1 MSKREFTKYPYHVD
15 SYKKHRITDE
25 ELDFLQEL
33 QKEMNTQHTWAQAD
47 PRIWVI
53 QEPVKKYLDN
63 IETDLRNDPD
73 TVEILNQIADGAE
86 LYIDDVHMATPQQ
99 LYQAIQNIIKGD
111 DLGEKY
117 QVELI
122 HDYRVLIHG
131 RNDLGK
137 IVWDASLDKIER
149 NGMLSIVE
157 WVMGY
162 TIHHAEL
169 RYFVKE
175 LYLHPGIFFL
185 TYRDGVNYL
194 EKYESKYD
202 KDVRLY
208 AMSPKDLFT
217 DCSPEIKK
225 FNGDIENRYQIN
237 IPLDK
242 DLLDYR
248 SSMKAAILV
257 IVEADNCTEE
267 DLYQNITSTHNQY
280 ANSKKDENTRRD
292 VDKLKTTDDYN
303 WHSYGYIDSYPVKYR
318 AEKSGEIYM
327 VLSCMDGN
335 ISTVYHHPDITY
347 RKIQNGQ
354 DGKFYDEDLKVAFY
368 KLQSEYYYH
377 LSKEIEFEVESE
389 YFQKTNNERKGDVKQ
404 HAKNL

>member
-1 MSKREFTKYPYHVD
+1 MIQDIEKIAERLLKNGLVTPMFISDCTNLSIPDIQVLDNLLRSDHYTKKDIDMLIDNIYKTKSHDIYKINPYHLMEYAENTGWI
-15 SYKKHRITDE
+15 SIKRKR
-25 ELDFLQEL
+25 LDVAVF
-33 QKEMNTQHTWAQAD
+33 QKT
-47 PRIWVI
+47 VI
-53 QEPVKKYLDN
+53 
-63 IETDLRNDPD
+63 
-73 TVEILNQIADGAE
+73 
-86 LYIDDVHMATPQQ
+86 
-99 LYQAIQNIIKGD
+99 
-111 DLGEKY
+111 
-117 QVELI
+117 
-122 HDYRVLIHG
+122 
-131 RNDLGK
+131 
-137 IVWDASLDKIER
+137 
-149 NGMLSIVE
+149 
-157 WVMGY
+157 
-162 TIHHAEL
+162 
-169 RYFVKE
+169 
-175 LYLHPGIFFL
+175 
-185 TYRDGVNYL
+185 
-194 EKYESKYD
+194 
-202 KDVRLY
+202 
-208 AMSPKDLFT
+208 
-217 DCSPEIKK
+217 
-225 FNGDIENRYQIN
+225 NGDIENRYQIN

-257 IVEADNCTEE
+257 IVGADNCTEE

>member
-1 MSKREFTKYPYHVD
+1 MIQDIEKIAERLLKNGLVTPMFISDCTNLSIPDIQVLDNLLRSDHYTKKDIDMLIDNIYKTKSHDIYKINPYHLMEYAENTGWI
-15 SYKKHRITDE
+15 SIKRKR
-25 ELDFLQEL
+25 LDVAVF
-33 QKEMNTQHTWAQAD
+33 QKT
-47 PRIWVI
+47 VI
-53 QEPVKKYLDN
+53 
-63 IETDLRNDPD
+63 
-73 TVEILNQIADGAE
+73 
-86 LYIDDVHMATPQQ
+86 
-99 LYQAIQNIIKGD
+99 
-111 DLGEKY
+111 
-117 QVELI
+117 
-122 HDYRVLIHG
+122 
-131 RNDLGK
+131 
-137 IVWDASLDKIER
+137 
-149 NGMLSIVE
+149 
-157 WVMGY
+157 
-162 TIHHAEL
+162 
-169 RYFVKE
+169 
-175 LYLHPGIFFL
+175 
-185 TYRDGVNYL
+185 
-194 EKYESKYD
+194 
-202 KDVRLY
+202 
-208 AMSPKDLFT
+208 
-217 DCSPEIKK
+217 
-225 FNGDIENRYQIN
+225 NGDIENRYQIN

-267 DLYQNITSTHNQY
+267 DLYQNITYTHNQY

>member
-1 MSKREFTKYPYHVD
+1 MIQDIEKIAERLLKNGLVTPMFISDCTNLSIPDIQVLDNLLRSDHYTKKDIDMLIDNIYKTKSHDIYKINPYHLMEYAENTGWI
-15 SYKKHRITDE
+15 SIKRKR
-25 ELDFLQEL
+25 LDVAVF
-33 QKEMNTQHTWAQAD
+33 QKT
-47 PRIWVI
+47 VI
-53 QEPVKKYLDN
+53 
-63 IETDLRNDPD
+63 
-73 TVEILNQIADGAE
+73 
-86 LYIDDVHMATPQQ
+86 
-99 LYQAIQNIIKGD
+99 
-111 DLGEKY
+111 
-117 QVELI
+117 
-122 HDYRVLIHG
+122 
-131 RNDLGK
+131 
-137 IVWDASLDKIER
+137 
-149 NGMLSIVE
+149 
-157 WVMGY
+157 
-162 TIHHAEL
+162 
-169 RYFVKE
+169 
-175 LYLHPGIFFL
+175 
-185 TYRDGVNYL
+185 
-194 EKYESKYD
+194 
-202 KDVRLY
+202 
-208 AMSPKDLFT
+208 
-217 DCSPEIKK
+217 
-225 FNGDIENRYQIN
+225 NGDIENRYQIN

-354 DGKFYDEDLKVAFY
+354 DGKFYDEDLTVAFY

>member
-1 MSKREFTKYPYHVD
+1 MIQDIEKIAERLLKNGLVTPMFISDCTNLSIPDIQVLDNLLRSDHYTKKDIDMLIDNIYKTKSHDIYKINPYHLMEYAENTGWI
-15 SYKKHRITDE
+15 SIKRKR
-25 ELDFLQEL
+25 LDVAVF
-33 QKEMNTQHTWAQAD
+33 QKT
-47 PRIWVI
+47 VI
-53 QEPVKKYLDN
+53 
-63 IETDLRNDPD
+63 
-73 TVEILNQIADGAE
+73 
-86 LYIDDVHMATPQQ
+86 
-99 LYQAIQNIIKGD
+99 
-111 DLGEKY
+111 
-117 QVELI
+117 
-122 HDYRVLIHG
+122 
-131 RNDLGK
+131 
-137 IVWDASLDKIER
+137 
-149 NGMLSIVE
+149 
-157 WVMGY
+157 
-162 TIHHAEL
+162 
-169 RYFVKE
+169 
-175 LYLHPGIFFL
+175 
-185 TYRDGVNYL
+185 
-194 EKYESKYD
+194 
-202 KDVRLY
+202 
-208 AMSPKDLFT
+208 
-217 DCSPEIKK
+217 
-225 FNGDIENRYQIN
+225 NGDIENIYQIN

-280 ANSKKDENTRRD
+280 ANSKKDENTRRN

>member
-1 MSKREFTKYPYHVD
+1 MIQDIEKIAERLLKNGLVTPMFISDCTNLSIPDIQVLDNLLRSDHYTKKDIDMLIDNIYKTKSHDIYKINPYHLMEYAENTGWI
-15 SYKKHRITDE
+15 SIKRKR
-25 ELDFLQEL
+25 LDVAVF
-33 QKEMNTQHTWAQAD
+33 QKT
-47 PRIWVI
+47 VI
-53 QEPVKKYLDN
+53 
-63 IETDLRNDPD
+63 
-73 TVEILNQIADGAE
+73 
-86 LYIDDVHMATPQQ
+86 
-99 LYQAIQNIIKGD
+99 
-111 DLGEKY
+111 
-117 QVELI
+117 
-122 HDYRVLIHG
+122 
-131 RNDLGK
+131 
-137 IVWDASLDKIER
+137 
-149 NGMLSIVE
+149 
-157 WVMGY
+157 
-162 TIHHAEL
+162 
-169 RYFVKE
+169 
-175 LYLHPGIFFL
+175 
-185 TYRDGVNYL
+185 
-194 EKYESKYD
+194 
-202 KDVRLY
+202 
-208 AMSPKDLFT
+208 
-217 DCSPEIKK
+217 
-225 FNGDIENRYQIN
+225 NGDIENRYQIN
-237 IPLDK
+237 IALDK

>member
-1 MSKREFTKYPYHVD
+1 MIQDIEKIAERLLKNGLVTPMFISDCTNLSIPDIQVLDNLLRSDHYTKKDIDMLIDNIYKTKSHDIYKINPYHLMEYAENTGWI
-15 SYKKHRITDE
+15 SIKRKR
-25 ELDFLQEL
+25 LDVAVF
-33 QKEMNTQHTWAQAD
+33 QKT
-47 PRIWVI
+47 VI
-53 QEPVKKYLDN
+53 
-63 IETDLRNDPD
+63 
-73 TVEILNQIADGAE
+73 
-86 LYIDDVHMATPQQ
+86 
-99 LYQAIQNIIKGD
+99 
-111 DLGEKY
+111 
-117 QVELI
+117 
-122 HDYRVLIHG
+122 
-131 RNDLGK
+131 
-137 IVWDASLDKIER
+137 
-149 NGMLSIVE
+149 
-157 WVMGY
+157 
-162 TIHHAEL
+162 
-169 RYFVKE
+169 
-175 LYLHPGIFFL
+175 
-185 TYRDGVNYL
+185 
-194 EKYESKYD
+194 
-202 KDVRLY
+202 
-208 AMSPKDLFT
+208 
-217 DCSPEIKK
+217 
-225 FNGDIENRYQIN
+225 NGDIENRYQIN

-327 VLSCMDGN
+327 VLSCMDEN

>member
-1 MSKREFTKYPYHVD
+1 MIQDIEKIAERLLKNGLVTPMFISDCTNLSIPDIQVLDNLLRSDHYTKKDIDMLIDNIYKTKSHDIYKINPYHLMEYAENTGWI
-15 SYKKHRITDE
+15 SIKRKR
-25 ELDFLQEL
+25 LDVAVF
-33 QKEMNTQHTWAQAD
+33 QKT
-47 PRIWVI
+47 VI
-53 QEPVKKYLDN
+53 
-63 IETDLRNDPD
+63 
-73 TVEILNQIADGAE
+73 
-86 LYIDDVHMATPQQ
+86 
-99 LYQAIQNIIKGD
+99 
-111 DLGEKY
+111 
-117 QVELI
+117 
-122 HDYRVLIHG
+122 
-131 RNDLGK
+131 
-137 IVWDASLDKIER
+137 
-149 NGMLSIVE
+149 
-157 WVMGY
+157 
-162 TIHHAEL
+162 
-169 RYFVKE
+169 
-175 LYLHPGIFFL
+175 
-185 TYRDGVNYL
+185 
-194 EKYESKYD
+194 
-202 KDVRLY
+202 
-208 AMSPKDLFT
+208 
-217 DCSPEIKK
+217 
-225 FNGDIENRYQIN
+225 NGDIENRYQIN

-318 AEKSGEIYM
+318 AEKSGEIYLIFPSM
-327 VLSCMDGN
+327 QGN

>member
-1 MSKREFTKYPYHVD
+1 MIQDIEKIAERLLKNGLVTPMFISDCTNLSIPDIQVLDNLLRSDHYTKKDIDMLIDNIYKTKSHDIYKINPYHLMEYAENTGWI
-15 SYKKHRITDE
+15 SIKRKR
-25 ELDFLQEL
+25 LDVAVF
-33 QKEMNTQHTWAQAD
+33 QKT
-47 PRIWVI
+47 VI
-53 QEPVKKYLDN
+53 
-63 IETDLRNDPD
+63 
-73 TVEILNQIADGAE
+73 
-86 LYIDDVHMATPQQ
+86 
-99 LYQAIQNIIKGD
+99 
-111 DLGEKY
+111 
-117 QVELI
+117 
-122 HDYRVLIHG
+122 
-131 RNDLGK
+131 
-137 IVWDASLDKIER
+137 
-149 NGMLSIVE
+149 
-157 WVMGY
+157 
-162 TIHHAEL
+162 
-169 RYFVKE
+169 
-175 LYLHPGIFFL
+175 
-185 TYRDGVNYL
+185 
-194 EKYESKYD
+194 
-202 KDVRLY
+202 
-208 AMSPKDLFT
+208 
-217 DCSPEIKK
+217 
-225 FNGDIENRYQIN
+225 NGDIENRYQIN

-267 DLYQNITSTHNQY
+267 DLYQKITSTHNQY

>member
-1 MSKREFTKYPYHVD
+1 MIQDIEKIAERLLKNGLVTPMFISDCTNLSIPDIQVLDNLLRSDHYTKKDIDMLIDNIYKTKSHDIYKINPYHLMEYAENTGWI
-15 SYKKHRITDE
+15 SIKRKR
-25 ELDFLQEL
+25 LDVAVF
-33 QKEMNTQHTWAQAD
+33 QKT
-47 PRIWVI
+47 VI
-53 QEPVKKYLDN
+53 
-63 IETDLRNDPD
+63 
-73 TVEILNQIADGAE
+73 
-86 LYIDDVHMATPQQ
+86 
-99 LYQAIQNIIKGD
+99 
-111 DLGEKY
+111 
-117 QVELI
+117 
-122 HDYRVLIHG
+122 
-131 RNDLGK
+131 
-137 IVWDASLDKIER
+137 
-149 NGMLSIVE
+149 
-157 WVMGY
+157 
-162 TIHHAEL
+162 
-169 RYFVKE
+169 
-175 LYLHPGIFFL
+175 
-185 TYRDGVNYL
+185 
-194 EKYESKYD
+194 
-202 KDVRLY
+202 
-208 AMSPKDLFT
+208 
-217 DCSPEIKK
+217 
-225 FNGDIENRYQIN
+225 NGDIENRYQIN

-377 LSKEIEFEVESE
+377 LPKEIEFEVESE

>member
-1 MSKREFTKYPYHVD
+1 MIQDIEKIAERLLKNGLVTPMFISDCTNLSIPDIQVLDNLLRSDHYTKKDIDMLIDNIYKTKSHDIYKINPYHLMEYAENTGWI
-15 SYKKHRITDE
+15 SIKRKR
-25 ELDFLQEL
+25 LDVAVF
-33 QKEMNTQHTWAQAD
+33 QKT
-47 PRIWVI
+47 VI
-53 QEPVKKYLDN
+53 
-63 IETDLRNDPD
+63 
-73 TVEILNQIADGAE
+73 
-86 LYIDDVHMATPQQ
+86 
-99 LYQAIQNIIKGD
+99 
-111 DLGEKY
+111 
-117 QVELI
+117 
-122 HDYRVLIHG
+122 
-131 RNDLGK
+131 
-137 IVWDASLDKIER
+137 
-149 NGMLSIVE
+149 
-157 WVMGY
+157 
-162 TIHHAEL
+162 
-169 RYFVKE
+169 
-175 LYLHPGIFFL
+175 
-185 TYRDGVNYL
+185 
-194 EKYESKYD
+194 
-202 KDVRLY
+202 
-208 AMSPKDLFT
+208 
-217 DCSPEIKK
+217 
-225 FNGDIENRYQIN
+225 NGDIENRYQIN

-347 RKIQNGQ
+347 REIQNGQ

>member
-1 MSKREFTKYPYHVD
+1 MIQDIEKIAERLLKNGLVTPMFISDCTNLSIPDIQVLDNLLRSDHYTKKDIDMLIDNIYKTKSHDIYKINPYHLMEYAENTGWI
-15 SYKKHRITDE
+15 SIKRKR
-25 ELDFLQEL
+25 LDVAVF
-33 QKEMNTQHTWAQAD
+33 QKT
-47 PRIWVI
+47 VI
-53 QEPVKKYLDN
+53 
-63 IETDLRNDPD
+63 
-73 TVEILNQIADGAE
+73 
-86 LYIDDVHMATPQQ
+86 
-99 LYQAIQNIIKGD
+99 
-111 DLGEKY
+111 
-117 QVELI
+117 
-122 HDYRVLIHG
+122 
-131 RNDLGK
+131 
-137 IVWDASLDKIER
+137 
-149 NGMLSIVE
+149 
-157 WVMGY
+157 
-162 TIHHAEL
+162 
-169 RYFVKE
+169 
-175 LYLHPGIFFL
+175 
-185 TYRDGVNYL
+185 
-194 EKYESKYD
+194 
-202 KDVRLY
+202 
-208 AMSPKDLFT
+208 
-217 DCSPEIKK
+217 
-225 FNGDIENRYQIN
+225 NGDIENRYQIN

-267 DLYQNITSTHNQY
+267 YLYQNITSTHNQY

>member
-1 MSKREFTKYPYHVD
+1 MIQDIEKITERLLKNGLVTPMFISDCTNLSIPDIQVLDNLLRSDHYTKKDIDMLIDNIYKTKSHDIYKINPYHLMEYAENTGWI
-15 SYKKHRITDE
+15 SIKRKR
-25 ELDFLQEL
+25 LDVAVF
-33 QKEMNTQHTWAQAD
+33 QKT
-47 PRIWVI
+47 VI
-53 QEPVKKYLDN
+53 
-63 IETDLRNDPD
+63 
-73 TVEILNQIADGAE
+73 
-86 LYIDDVHMATPQQ
+86 
-99 LYQAIQNIIKGD
+99 
-111 DLGEKY
+111 
-117 QVELI
+117 
-122 HDYRVLIHG
+122 
-131 RNDLGK
+131 
-137 IVWDASLDKIER
+137 
-149 NGMLSIVE
+149 
-157 WVMGY
+157 
-162 TIHHAEL
+162 
-169 RYFVKE
+169 
-175 LYLHPGIFFL
+175 
-185 TYRDGVNYL
+185 
-194 EKYESKYD
+194 
-202 KDVRLY
+202 
-208 AMSPKDLFT
+208 
-217 DCSPEIKK
+217 
-225 FNGDIENRYQIN
+225 NGDIENRYQIN

>member
-1 MSKREFTKYPYHVD
+1 MIQDIEKIAERLLKNGLVTPMFISDCTNLSIPDIQVLDNLLRSDHYTKKDIDMLIDNIYKTKSHDIYKINPYHLMEYAENTGWI
-15 SYKKHRITDE
+15 SIKRKR
-25 ELDFLQEL
+25 LDVAVF
-33 QKEMNTQHTWAQAD
+33 QKT
-47 PRIWVI
+47 VI
-53 QEPVKKYLDN
+53 
-63 IETDLRNDPD
+63 
-73 TVEILNQIADGAE
+73 
-86 LYIDDVHMATPQQ
+86 
-99 LYQAIQNIIKGD
+99 
-111 DLGEKY
+111 
-117 QVELI
+117 
-122 HDYRVLIHG
+122 
-131 RNDLGK
+131 
-137 IVWDASLDKIER
+137 
-149 NGMLSIVE
+149 
-157 WVMGY
+157 
-162 TIHHAEL
+162 
-169 RYFVKE
+169 
-175 LYLHPGIFFL
+175 
-185 TYRDGVNYL
+185 
-194 EKYESKYD
+194 
-202 KDVRLY
+202 
-208 AMSPKDLFT
+208 
-217 DCSPEIKK
+217 
-225 FNGDIENRYQIN
+225 NGDIENRYQIN

-354 DGKFYDEDLKVAFY
+354 DSKFYDEDLKVAFY

>member
-1 MSKREFTKYPYHVD
+1 MIQDIEKIAERLRKNGLVTPMFISDCTNLSIPDIQVLDNLLRSDHYTKKDIDMLIDNIYKTKSHDIYKINPYHLMEYAENTGWI
-15 SYKKHRITDE
+15 SIKRKR
-25 ELDFLQEL
+25 LDVAVF
-33 QKEMNTQHTWAQAD
+33 QKT
-47 PRIWVI
+47 VI
-53 QEPVKKYLDN
+53 
-63 IETDLRNDPD
+63 
-73 TVEILNQIADGAE
+73 
-86 LYIDDVHMATPQQ
+86 
-99 LYQAIQNIIKGD
+99 
-111 DLGEKY
+111 
-117 QVELI
+117 
-122 HDYRVLIHG
+122 
-131 RNDLGK
+131 
-137 IVWDASLDKIER
+137 
-149 NGMLSIVE
+149 
-157 WVMGY
+157 
-162 TIHHAEL
+162 
-169 RYFVKE
+169 
-175 LYLHPGIFFL
+175 
-185 TYRDGVNYL
+185 
-194 EKYESKYD
+194 
-202 KDVRLY
+202 
-208 AMSPKDLFT
+208 
-217 DCSPEIKK
+217 
-225 FNGDIENRYQIN
+225 NGDIENRYQIN

-318 AEKSGEIYM
+318 AEKCGEIYM

>member
-1 MSKREFTKYPYHVD
+1 MIQDIEKIAERLFKNGLVTPMFISDCTNLSIPDIQVLDNLLRSDHYTKKDIDMLIDNIYKTKSHDIYKINPYHLMEYAENTGWI
-15 SYKKHRITDE
+15 SIKRKR
-25 ELDFLQEL
+25 LDVAVF
-33 QKEMNTQHTWAQAD
+33 QKT
-47 PRIWVI
+47 VI
-53 QEPVKKYLDN
+53 
-63 IETDLRNDPD
+63 
-73 TVEILNQIADGAE
+73 
-86 LYIDDVHMATPQQ
+86 
-99 LYQAIQNIIKGD
+99 
-111 DLGEKY
+111 
-117 QVELI
+117 
-122 HDYRVLIHG
+122 
-131 RNDLGK
+131 
-137 IVWDASLDKIER
+137 
-149 NGMLSIVE
+149 
-157 WVMGY
+157 
-162 TIHHAEL
+162 
-169 RYFVKE
+169 
-175 LYLHPGIFFL
+175 
-185 TYRDGVNYL
+185 
-194 EKYESKYD
+194 
-202 KDVRLY
+202 
-208 AMSPKDLFT
+208 
-217 DCSPEIKK
+217 
-225 FNGDIENRYQIN
+225 NGDIENRYQIN

>member
-1 MSKREFTKYPYHVD
+1 MIQDIEKIAERLLKNGLVTPMFISDCTNLSIPDIQVLDNLLRSDHYTKKDIDMLIDNIYKTKSHDIYKINPYHLMEYAENTGWI
-15 SYKKHRITDE
+15 SIKRKR
-25 ELDFLQEL
+25 LDVAVF
-33 QKEMNTQHTWAQAD
+33 QKT
-47 PRIWVI
+47 VI
-53 QEPVKKYLDN
+53 
-63 IETDLRNDPD
+63 
-73 TVEILNQIADGAE
+73 
-86 LYIDDVHMATPQQ
+86 
-99 LYQAIQNIIKGD
+99 
-111 DLGEKY
+111 
-117 QVELI
+117 
-122 HDYRVLIHG
+122 
-131 RNDLGK
+131 
-137 IVWDASLDKIER
+137 
-149 NGMLSIVE
+149 
-157 WVMGY
+157 
-162 TIHHAEL
+162 
-169 RYFVKE
+169 
-175 LYLHPGIFFL
+175 
-185 TYRDGVNYL
+185 
-194 EKYESKYD
+194 
-202 KDVRLY
+202 
-208 AMSPKDLFT
+208 
-217 DCSPEIKK
+217 
-225 FNGDIENRYQIN
+225 NGDIENRYQIN

-368 KLQSEYYYH
+368 KLQSEYYYN

>member
-1 MSKREFTKYPYHVD
+1 MIQDIEKIAEIKEKSKIENSLEVTERLLKNGFVTPKFISDCTDLSISDIQTYDDLLHSDHYTKKDIDTLIDNIYKTKSHDIYKINPYHLMEYAENTGWI
-15 SYKKHRITDE
+15 SIKRKR
-25 ELDFLQEL
+25 LDVAVF
-33 QKEMNTQHTWAQAD
+33 QKT
-47 PRIWVI
+47 VI
-53 QEPVKKYLDN
+53 
-63 IETDLRNDPD
+63 
-73 TVEILNQIADGAE
+73 
-86 LYIDDVHMATPQQ
+86 
-99 LYQAIQNIIKGD
+99 
-111 DLGEKY
+111 
-117 QVELI
+117 
-122 HDYRVLIHG
+122 
-131 RNDLGK
+131 
-137 IVWDASLDKIER
+137 
-149 NGMLSIVE
+149 
-157 WVMGY
+157 
-162 TIHHAEL
+162 
-169 RYFVKE
+169 
-175 LYLHPGIFFL
+175 
-185 TYRDGVNYL
+185 
-194 EKYESKYD
+194 
-202 KDVRLY
+202 
-208 AMSPKDLFT
+208 
-217 DCSPEIKK
+217 
-225 FNGDIENRYQIN
+225 NGDIENRYQIN

-335 ISTVYHHPDITY
+335 ISTVYHHPEILH

-354 DGKFYDEDLKVAFY
+354 NGVFYDDDLKVAFH

-377 LSKEIEFEVESE
+377 LSKEIEFEIESE
-389 YFQKTNNERKGDVKQ
+389 YFQKTNNERKEDVKQ

>member
-1 MSKREFTKYPYHVD
+1 MIQDIEKIAERLLKNGLVTPMFISDCTNLSIPDIQVLDNLLRSDHYTKKDIDMLIDNIYKTKSHDIYKINPYHLMEYAENTGWI
-15 SYKKHRITDE
+15 SIKRKR
-25 ELDFLQEL
+25 LDVAVF
-33 QKEMNTQHTWAQAD
+33 QKT
-47 PRIWVI
+47 VI
-53 QEPVKKYLDN
+53 
-63 IETDLRNDPD
+63 
-73 TVEILNQIADGAE
+73 
-86 LYIDDVHMATPQQ
+86 
-99 LYQAIQNIIKGD
+99 
-111 DLGEKY
+111 
-117 QVELI
+117 
-122 HDYRVLIHG
+122 
-131 RNDLGK
+131 
-137 IVWDASLDKIER
+137 
-149 NGMLSIVE
+149 
-157 WVMGY
+157 
-162 TIHHAEL
+162 
-169 RYFVKE
+169 
-175 LYLHPGIFFL
+175 
-185 TYRDGVNYL
+185 
-194 EKYESKYD
+194 
-202 KDVRLY
+202 
-208 AMSPKDLFT
+208 
-217 DCSPEIKK
+217 
-225 FNGDIENRYQIN
+225 NGDIENRYQIN

-242 DLLDYR
+242 NLLDYR

>member
-1 MSKREFTKYPYHVD
+1 MIQDIEKIAERLLKNGLVAPMFISDCTNLSIPDIQVLDNLLRSDHYTKKDIDMLIDNIYKTKSHDIYKINPYHLMEYAENTGWI
-15 SYKKHRITDE
+15 SIKRKR
-25 ELDFLQEL
+25 LDVAVF
-33 QKEMNTQHTWAQAD
+33 QKT
-47 PRIWVI
+47 VI
-53 QEPVKKYLDN
+53 
-63 IETDLRNDPD
+63 
-73 TVEILNQIADGAE
+73 
-86 LYIDDVHMATPQQ
+86 
-99 LYQAIQNIIKGD
+99 
-111 DLGEKY
+111 
-117 QVELI
+117 
-122 HDYRVLIHG
+122 
-131 RNDLGK
+131 
-137 IVWDASLDKIER
+137 
-149 NGMLSIVE
+149 
-157 WVMGY
+157 
-162 TIHHAEL
+162 
-169 RYFVKE
+169 
-175 LYLHPGIFFL
+175 
-185 TYRDGVNYL
+185 
-194 EKYESKYD
+194 
-202 KDVRLY
+202 
-208 AMSPKDLFT
+208 
-217 DCSPEIKK
+217 
-225 FNGDIENRYQIN
+225 NGDIENRYQIN

>member
-1 MSKREFTKYPYHVD
+1 MIQDIEKIAERLLKNGLVTPMFISDCTNLSIPDIQVLDNLLRSDHYTKKDIDMLIDNIYKTKSHDIYKINPYHLMEYAENTGWI
-15 SYKKHRITDE
+15 SIKRKR
-25 ELDFLQEL
+25 LDVAVF
-33 QKEMNTQHTWAQAD
+33 QKT
-47 PRIWVI
+47 VI
-53 QEPVKKYLDN
+53 
-63 IETDLRNDPD
+63 
-73 TVEILNQIADGAE
+73 
-86 LYIDDVHMATPQQ
+86 
-99 LYQAIQNIIKGD
+99 
-111 DLGEKY
+111 
-117 QVELI
+117 
-122 HDYRVLIHG
+122 
-131 RNDLGK
+131 
-137 IVWDASLDKIER
+137 
-149 NGMLSIVE
+149 
-157 WVMGY
+157 
-162 TIHHAEL
+162 
-169 RYFVKE
+169 
-175 LYLHPGIFFL
+175 
-185 TYRDGVNYL
+185 
-194 EKYESKYD
+194 
-202 KDVRLY
+202 
-208 AMSPKDLFT
+208 
-217 DCSPEIKK
+217 
-225 FNGDIENRYQIN
+225 NGDIENRYQIN

-257 IVEADNCTEE
+257 IVEADNCTKE

-303 WHSYGYIDSYPVKYR
+303 LHSYGYIDSYPVKYR

>member
-1 MSKREFTKYPYHVD
+1 MIQDIEKIAERLLKNGLVTPMFISDCTNLSIPDIQVLDNLLRSDHYTKKDIDMLIDNIYKTKSHDIYKINPYHLMEYAENTGWI
-15 SYKKHRITDE
+15 SIKRKR
-25 ELDFLQEL
+25 LDVAVF
-33 QKEMNTQHTWAQAD
+33 QKT
-47 PRIWVI
+47 VI
-53 QEPVKKYLDN
+53 
-63 IETDLRNDPD
+63 
-73 TVEILNQIADGAE
+73 
-86 LYIDDVHMATPQQ
+86 
-99 LYQAIQNIIKGD
+99 
-111 DLGEKY
+111 
-117 QVELI
+117 
-122 HDYRVLIHG
+122 
-131 RNDLGK
+131 
-137 IVWDASLDKIER
+137 
-149 NGMLSIVE
+149 
-157 WVMGY
+157 
-162 TIHHAEL
+162 
-169 RYFVKE
+169 
-175 LYLHPGIFFL
+175 
-185 TYRDGVNYL
+185 
-194 EKYESKYD
+194 
-202 KDVRLY
+202 
-208 AMSPKDLFT
+208 
-217 DCSPEIKK
+217 
-225 FNGDIENRYQIN
+225 NGDIENRYQIN

-377 LSKEIEFEVESE
+377 LFKEIEFEVESE

>member
-1 MSKREFTKYPYHVD
+1 MIQDIEKIAERLLKNGLVTPMFISDCTNLSIPDIQVLDNLLRSDHYTKKDIDMLIDNIYKTKSHDIYKINPYHLMEFAENTGWI
-15 SYKKHRITDE
+15 SIKRKR
-25 ELDFLQEL
+25 LDVAVF
-33 QKEMNTQHTWAQAD
+33 QKT
-47 PRIWVI
+47 VI
-53 QEPVKKYLDN
+53 
-63 IETDLRNDPD
+63 
-73 TVEILNQIADGAE
+73 
-86 LYIDDVHMATPQQ
+86 
-99 LYQAIQNIIKGD
+99 
-111 DLGEKY
+111 
-117 QVELI
+117 
-122 HDYRVLIHG
+122 
-131 RNDLGK
+131 
-137 IVWDASLDKIER
+137 
-149 NGMLSIVE
+149 
-157 WVMGY
+157 
-162 TIHHAEL
+162 
-169 RYFVKE
+169 
-175 LYLHPGIFFL
+175 
-185 TYRDGVNYL
+185 
-194 EKYESKYD
+194 
-202 KDVRLY
+202 
-208 AMSPKDLFT
+208 
-217 DCSPEIKK
+217 
-225 FNGDIENRYQIN
+225 NGDIENRYQIN